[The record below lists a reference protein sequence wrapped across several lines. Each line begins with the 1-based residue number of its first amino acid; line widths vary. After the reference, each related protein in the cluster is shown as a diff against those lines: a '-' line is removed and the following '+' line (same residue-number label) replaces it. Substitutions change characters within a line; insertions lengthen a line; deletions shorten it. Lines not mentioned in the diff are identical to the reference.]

1 MEKEF
6 VSCLGVTMPF
16 TLNASSRG
24 LPRDRD
30 AALCV
35 RVLFYQM
42 NISVIEDL
50 EQIPGGIIANAVI
63 VVSGH
68 HDQTTPVVDE
78 SKPLLELDD
87 YISTAYTP

>member
-1 MEKEF
+1 
-6 VSCLGVTMPF
+6 
-16 TLNASSRG
+16 
-24 LPRDRD
+24 
-30 AALCV
+30 
-35 RVLFYQM
+35 M

-63 VVSGH
+63 AVSGH

-87 YISTAYTP
+87 NISTAYTP